1 MRIPKQAKIVFKGK
15 IFDVYQWPQKMYDGS
30 VATFEMLKRPG
41 AVRVI
46 AIKGDK
52 IILNQEKQPAGKK
65 ELGTFGGR
73 VDEGE
78 TPLACAKRELLEEAG
93 MKSDDWKLLSKE
105 EFYPDKMDFT
115 VYTFV
120 ARDCKKIQEP
130 AKDPGEKIKIIA
142 VDFDK
147 FIKITLDKNSPMTK
161 QFALRIL
168 RMKYS
173 GELNK
178 FKQKL
183 FTSLHQQSPPLPHH
197 P

>member
-1 MRIPKQAKIVFKGK
+1 MRIPKQAKQVFKGV
-15 IFDVYQWPQKMYDGS
+15 IFDVYQWQQKMFDGS
-30 VATFEMLKRPG
+30 FATFEMLKRPD

-46 AIKGDK
+46 AVRGDK

-78 TPLACAKRELLEEAG
+78 TPLACAKRELLEEVG

-105 EFYPDKMDFT
+105 EFYPEKMDFT
-115 VYTFV
+115 VYTFI
-120 ARDCKKIQEP
+120 ARNCKKVQEP
-130 AKDPGEKIKIIA
+130 TEDPGEKIKTVA
-142 VDFDK
+142 VNFNK
-147 FIKITLDKNSPMTK
+147 FIKIILDKKSPMTK

-183 FTSLHQQSPPLPHH
+183 FKQGKQSKQ
-197 P
+197 